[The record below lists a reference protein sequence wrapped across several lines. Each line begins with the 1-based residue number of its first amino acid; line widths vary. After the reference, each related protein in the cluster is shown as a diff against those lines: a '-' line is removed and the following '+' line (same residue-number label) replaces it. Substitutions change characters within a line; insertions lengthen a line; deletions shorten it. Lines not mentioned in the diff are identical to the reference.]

1 VNFVEKTLSIIMFN
15 FRQKLILVFVNDVLR
30 PRIESMYSIDDF
42 AKDLLYSKAVL
53 ALPINFGSYF

>member
-1 VNFVEKTLSIIMFN
+1 MFS
-15 FRQKLILVFVNDVLR
+15 R